1 MHDKRKALETIVEK
15 LGKLLP
21 HLGNENDGEAL
32 AAVRSITTLL
42 KKVGLDWHD
51 LATLLRGSQP
61 SLLEMLRSLLE
72 KEPDVL
78 VRLGLAGATFFCS
91 TKGIAFAEIRIDE
104 RIETLPLASKAFGE
118 WLVHR
123 FFLERKKAPKLASE
137 RDAVRTLTAY
147 AKYETGARCEVHLR
161 SAMVG
166 GTLLLDIGDETGR
179 CIEITPMGWRVLPT
193 APVKFQRMP
202 GMAALPLPERGG
214 DIKQLRQFT
223 NLSDAN
229 FILYVA
235 VLTDALYPG
244 RPHVLLNLIGESGS
258 GKTTAAR
265 ISRSLTD
272 PSEVPTGTLPREVR
286 DLFADV
292 NGSHVL
298 SYDNISS
305 IPKAI
310 SDALCQVTSGTGFRK
325 RRLYSD
331 LDLVL
336 VGGYRTVIIT
346 GVHNAITEPD
356 LAERNLI
363 MNLSHVAARQR
374 RSEARLWK
382 DFEQARPQTFG
393 ALLDIVAHGLKQLPH
408 THVPDLP
415 RLADFAMWG
424 VAIEEAFAP
433 PGSFLAAFTTCQTT
447 ATDAVIEV
455 SPVATAVAAFMEDR
469 NTWDGTTTQLWREL
483 QARDHAEA
491 RPTEMKRWPKE
502 PVSFGIAL
510 ATTIPTL
517 RKIGVEVTKDRATDR
532 KRTPMLHLRRI
543 GQKEQPQQQRR
554 AASAAERSEASE
566 GLASNRALT
575 TKIIP
580 FPEN

>member
-1 MHDKRKALETIVEK
+1 MRRSSRR

-32 AAVRSITTLL
+32 AAVRSITSLL
-42 KKVGLDWHD
+42 KKAGLDWHD

-61 SLLEMLRSLLE
+61 SLLEMLQSLLV

-91 TKGIAFAEIRIDE
+91 TKGIAFAEIRIGE
-104 RIETLPLASKAFGE
+104 RIETLPLTSREFGE
-118 WLVHR
+118 WLVHLY
-123 FFLERKKAPKLASE
+123 FKERRKAPKLTSE

-166 GTLLLDIGDETGR
+166 GALLLDIGDETGR
-179 CIEITPMGWRVLPT
+179 WIEITPMGWRVLPT
-193 APVKFQRMP
+193 APVKFQRVP

-223 NLSDAN
+223 NLGDAD
-229 FILYVA
+229 F
-235 VLTDALYPG
+235 VLFVTVLADALCPG
-244 RPHVLLNLIGESGS
+244 RPHVLLNLVGESGS

-265 ISRSLTD
+265 IARSLTD
-272 PSEVPTGTLPREVR
+272 PSDVPTGTLPREAR

-292 NGSHVL
+292 NSSHVL

-305 IPKAI
+305 IPRAI

-346 GVHNAITEPD
+346 GVHNAVTEPD
-356 LAERNLI
+356 LAERNLT

-382 DFEQARPQTFG
+382 DFEQSRPAIFG
-393 ALLDIVAHGLKQLPH
+393 ALLDIVAHGLKQRPH

-415 RLADFAMWG
+415 RLADFALWG
-424 VAIEEAFAP
+424 AAIEGAFAP
-433 PGSFLAAFTTCQTT
+433 AGSFLAALGASQTT

-455 SPVATAVAAFMEDR
+455 SPVAAAIAAFMEDR
-469 NTWDGTTTQLWREL
+469 D
-483 QARDHAEA
+483 
-491 RPTEMKRWPKE
+491 
-502 PVSFGIAL
+502 
-510 ATTIPTL
+510 TL
-517 RKIGVEVTKDRATDR
+517 GRHDDPAVA
-532 KRTPMLHLRRI
+532 
-543 GQKEQPQQQRR
+543 R
-554 AASAAERSEASE
+554 AADA
-566 GLASNRALT
+566 
-575 TKIIP
+575 
-580 FPEN
+580 